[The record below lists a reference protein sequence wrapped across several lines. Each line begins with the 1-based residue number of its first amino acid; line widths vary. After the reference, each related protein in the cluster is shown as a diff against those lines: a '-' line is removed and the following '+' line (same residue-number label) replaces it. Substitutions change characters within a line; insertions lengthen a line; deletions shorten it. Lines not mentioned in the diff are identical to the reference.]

1 MTAVPSPQE
10 VQALAVIA
18 ASDDADKVRGIA
30 RNARGKSALVER
42 AALRRMVVLQSKGEQ
57 GTVEYDCWG
66 MILAVEEIRR
76 QIRGRKSPMNRL
88 RPKIEREGERAALEY
103 LALHESDGFTEVLE
117 YGVPELS
124 AEAIVIRHGE
134 PTFSAKA
141 VASARARLESAGYDP
156 DRVAAA

>member
-1 MTAVPSPQE
+1 MFDEQR
-10 VQALAVIA
+10 ALEYIA
-18 ASDDADKVRGIA
+18 SCSDVEKVRSIA
-30 RNARGKSALVER
+30 RKAHGKSDVVEQ
-42 AALRRMVVLQSKGEQ
+42 AALRRVIVLESKGTP
-57 GTVEYDCWG
+57 GTVEYDCWQ

-76 QIRGRKSPMNRL
+76 QVRGRKSPMNRL

-103 LALHESDGFTEVLE
+103 LALHESDGFREVLE

-141 VASARARLESAGYDP
+141 IRSARERLERAGYDP
-156 DRVAAA
+156 DKVAQD